1 MSPNPAGSRKTHSTG
16 DTNGSMD
23 TRFGGSRSL
32 CVCLEEG
39 ALRGR

>member
-1 MSPNPAGSRKTHSTG
+1 MSPNHAGSRKTHSTG

-23 TRFGGSRSL
+23 STFAGSWSF

-39 ALRGR
+39 ALQD